1 MQLSCFIFLL
11 KLGENVTKLDE
22 NGLTYGQ
29 KYVFAETM
37 NIWEPALKYEA
48 WHSNII
54 AETIAEKIFWT
65 K

>member
-22 NGLTYGQ
+22 NGLSYGQ

-37 NIWEPALKYEA
+37 NI
-48 WHSNII
+48 
-54 AETIAEKIFWT
+54 
-65 K
+65 